1 MNFDRHSLLLY
12 AVTDRSRL
20 GEHTLAWAVEE
31 ALRGGVTLVQLREKG
46 LDRAAFRSEA
56 LEIQTLCRRYGVPL
70 ILNDDVDLALE
81 IGADGV
87 HVGQDDL
94 ECGQARAKLGPDR
107 IIGVSAHSVEEALRA
122 QAAGADYL
130 GAGAVF
136 PTGTKGDASCLPLAV
151 LRDICAAVDIPVAA
165 IGGIGPDNIGRLRGS
180 GAAGVAVV
188 SALFAQPDPCRAART
203 LRELAAEAVGA

>member
-20 GEHTLAWAVEE
+20 AEHTLAWAVEE
-31 ALRGGVTLVQLREKG
+31 ALRGGVTLVQLREKH
-46 LDRAAFRSEA
+46 LDKDDFRTEA
-56 LEIQTLCRRYGVPL
+56 LEIQALCRRYGVPL
-70 ILNDDVDLALE
+70 LINDDVELALE

-94 ECGQARAKLGPDR
+94 EAGQARAKLGPDR

-203 LRELAAEAVGA
+203 LRELAAEALGA

>member
-1 MNFDRHSLLLY
+1 MNFDRQNLLLY
-12 AVTDRSRL
+12 AVTDRSWL
-20 GEHTLAWAVEE
+20 GDHTLAWAVEE
-31 ALRGGVTLVQLREKG
+31 ALKGGVTLVQLREKG

-107 IIGVSAHSVEEALRA
+107 IIGVSAHTVEEALRA

-136 PTGTKGDASCLPLAV
+136 PTGTKGDASGLPLST
-151 LRDICAAVDIPVAA
+151 LRDICAAVDIPVVA
-165 IGGIGPDNIGRLRGS
+165 IGGIGPGNIGKLRGA
-180 GAAGVAVV
+180 GVAGVAVV
-188 SALFAQPDPCRAART
+188 SALFAQPDPYQAARM
-203 LRELAAEAVGA
+203 LRELAVQTVGE

>member
-31 ALRGGVTLVQLREKG
+31 ALRGGVTLVQLREKH
-46 LDRAAFRSEA
+46 LDKDDFRTEA
-56 LEIQTLCRRYGVPL
+56 LEIQALCRRYGVPL
-70 ILNDDVDLALE
+70 LINDDVELALE

-94 ECGQARAKLGPDR
+94 EAGQARAKLGPDR

-136 PTGTKGDASCLPLAV
+136 PTGPKGDASCLPLAV

>member
-31 ALRGGVTLVQLREKG
+31 ALRGGATLVQLREKH
-46 LDRAAFRSEA
+46 LDKDDFRTEA
-56 LEIQTLCRRYGVPL
+56 LEIQALCRRYGVPL
-70 ILNDDVDLALE
+70 LINDDVELALE

-94 ECGQARAKLGPDR
+94 EAGQARAKLGPDR

-165 IGGIGPDNIGRLRGS
+165 IGGIGPDNIGSLRGS
-180 GAAGVAVV
+180 GVAGVAVV

-203 LRELAAEAVGA
+203 LRELAAEALGA

>member
-1 MNFDRHSLLLY
+1 MKFDRSSLLLY
-12 AVTDRSRL
+12 AVTDRGRL
-20 GEHTLAWAVEE
+20 GGRTLPQAVE
-31 ALRGGVTLVQLREKG
+31 AVLRGGATLVQLREKG
-46 LDRAAFRSEA
+46 LDYPAFRAEA
-56 LEIQTLCRRYGVPL
+56 LEVLAVCRRHGVPL
-70 ILNDDVDLALE
+70 LINDNVDLALE

-136 PTGTKGDASCLPLAV
+136 PTGTKGDASGLPLST

-165 IGGIGPDNIGRLRGS
+165 IGGIGPGNIGKLRGA
-180 GAAGVAVV
+180 GVAGVAVV
-188 SALFAQPDPCRAART
+188 SALFAQPDPYQATRM
-203 LRELAAEAVGA
+203 LRELAVQTVGE